1 MTRPIEGNAV
11 RLLCTGLLLLGCA
24 SAHAELCGGPLEN
37 NNFQRPID
45 FRDRTK
51 EAAALNIV
59 ERIHFTS
66 DVEALVKGATA
77 PLPMDIDY
85 TLRQI
90 PNHYRALSAMARW
103 DLQHPR
109 RADAKYYTVECYFE
123 RAFAFHP
130 DDPNPY
136 FIYAVYLHRHKSYD
150 AAVKE
155 YTQAEML
162 GLNSPELYY
171 NLGLLYLDMKDLR
184 QAKEYADKAY
194 GEGYPLPGLKNRLER
209 AGVH

>member
-1 MTRPIEGNAV
+1 MTIATEGICR
-11 RLLCTGLLLLGCA
+11 RLCVGGLLWLACA
-24 SAHAELCGGPLEN
+24 GAHAELCGGPLEN
-37 NNFQRPID
+37 NNFQRPVD

-90 PNHYRALSAMARW
+90 PNHYRALSAMARY

-109 RADAKYYTVECYFE
+109 RADAQYYPVECYFE

-136 FIYAVYLHRHKSYD
+136 FIYAVYLHRAKKYD
-150 AAVKE
+150 AALKE
-155 YTQAEML
+155 YKQAEQL
-162 GLNSPELYY
+162 GLNSAELYY
-171 NLGLLYLDMKDLR
+171 NLGLLYLDMNDLK
-184 QAKEYADKAY
+184 QAKAYADKAY
-194 GEGYPLPGLKNRLER
+194 GEGYPLPGLRNRLER